1 MSSSRY
7 KNLGSIIS
15 YIMGIAGFV
24 LTVLTFQEAI
34 AVPLCIIIYLCTG
47 LFILMI
53 ILIFMLK
60 SEKGQ
65 VVKSVN
71 SRISIIQVVRDTLKR
86 NCVTGE
92 NDVTDYFLLNSEDQL
107 RYDSIVTVYYVGSG
121 KSKRIATGIV
131 VNPKDDDCTQI
142 EIIKIENDLKDIY
155 ERAVNND
162 TAILRQMY
170 IMPTVYKEDISW
182 MVEKR
187 ENTLLD
193 FI

>member
-1 MSSSRY
+1 
-7 KNLGSIIS
+7 
-15 YIMGIAGFV
+15 
-24 LTVLTFQEAI
+24 
-34 AVPLCIIIYLCTG
+34 
-47 LFILMI
+47 MI

>member
-1 MSSSRY
+1 
-7 KNLGSIIS
+7 
-15 YIMGIAGFV
+15 
-24 LTVLTFQEAI
+24 
-34 AVPLCIIIYLCTG
+34 
-47 LFILMI
+47 
-53 ILIFMLK
+53 MLK